1 MYTDSNLTQSLNGQC
16 PPSASQ
22 IQGIS
27 EADPSRPST
36 ATLPLETSNLD
47 PPPVRILPFSRPL
60 MKRTHTIATTGIP
73 AGNVA
78 AFGSTGEYLQLSTP
92 YPELAPLSSAA
103 NKTQPCPSTN
113 LPTQAETPRITV
125 LKYSNPAAQLP
136 APAANPGGS
145 QPVPKVPMPPLPSYP
160 GLIAAPSNGQPIT
173 SCDQHQKHY
182 SLESAI
188 NNIPTTT
195 TAEATQQEPPRGKQ
209 LLLLQNIPLPTPEDL
224 ASYGSASTT
233 ERMQLVESWICRHVE
248 DDAFLKLCEDVEGIW
263 QRMKLGVSKGGT

>member
-125 LKYSNPAAQLP
+125 LNQSLKFSCPLCPPIQASSQPRATGSQLP
-136 APAANPGGS
+136 
-145 QPVPKVPMPPLPSYP
+145 PVTSTRSTIL
-160 GLIAAPSNGQPIT
+160 SN
-173 SCDQHQKHY
+173 
-182 SLESAI
+182 
-188 NNIPTTT
+188 
-195 TAEATQQEPPRGKQ
+195 Q
-209 LLLLQNIPLPTPEDL
+209 L
-224 ASYGSASTT
+224 
-233 ERMQLVESWICRHVE
+233 
-248 DDAFLKLCEDVEGIW
+248 
-263 QRMKLGVSKGGT
+263 